1 MKRIYSILIGAS
13 LLALGGLG
21 VSSCSSSDD
30 DFIDPEF
37 RVPAYFTVTLPDTT
51 FVKKEKFNAYVD
63 ENGEFQFY
71 IDDLKEGHFFD
82 MKILKFQVG
91 NFPTNINTIDYTY
104 SVGENSFEF
113 FNSTDLANPKRNNGI
128 IKITKIDRTD
138 MLVTGNFSSLLLPSP
153 LNQYLNQSFRITGSF
168 ENIPYERIGKN
179 EAGYIFASI
188 NGEEIRDMDV
198 FSKFE
203 GDILNGQIV
212 MNARSKSMRKRM
224 MKISFDKTLPI
235 GSYDYSKVKV
245 QYTSENGVVYL
256 SDEKDGDLVGSQFK
270 IEKIEDILIENKKI
284 YAGKF
289 TFKLKS
295 KDGDVITL
303 NFGDYKAKLSMK
315 EVIITNPDPGTDPG
329 TDPGIPEL

>member
-1 MKRIYSILIGAS
+1 MKRIYSILFGAS
-13 LLALGGLG
+13 LLALCGVG

-30 DFIDPEF
+30 DFVDPEF

-71 IDDLKEGHFFD
+71 IDDLMQGHFFD

-91 NFPTNINTIDYTY
+91 NFPTNINTLDYTY
-104 SVGENSFEF
+104 SIGDNGFEF

-128 IKITKIDRTD
+128 IKITNIDRND
-138 MLVTGNFSSLLLPSP
+138 MLVSGNFSSLLLPSP
-153 LNQYLNQSFRITGSF
+153 LNQYLKESFRITGKF
-168 ENIPYERIGKN
+168 ENIPYERIGTN
-179 EAGYIFASI
+179 EAGYIFTNI
-188 NGEEIRDMDV
+188 NGEDIKDMDV

-203 GDILNGQIV
+203 GDILNGKIV

-224 MKISFDKTLPI
+224 LKISFDKTLPI
-235 GSYDYSKVKV
+235 GNYDYSKVGV
-245 QYTSENGVVYL
+245 EYTSENGVVYV
-256 SDEKDGDLVGSQFK
+256 SDEKDAALAGSYFK
-270 IEKIEDILIENKKI
+270 IDKIENLTIDNKKT

-295 KDGDVITL
+295 KEGQVITL

-315 EVIITNPDPGTDPG
+315 EVIITDPGTGGPG